1 MWVELVVQFTL
12 PCIIIGMTNGDNAV
26 PPIFTMTIH
35 NSFGIENA
43 ERNEVLGQA
52 VYGAASLANHSC
64 DSNSYYIFKGKY
76 MALRSMVP
84 LKRREQVTIIL
95 NSGMITAC

>member
-35 NSFGIENA
+35 KSFGIENA
-43 ERNEVLGQA
+43 EVLGQA

-64 DSNSYYIFKGKY
+64 DSFLLHI
-76 MALRSMVP
+76 
-84 LKRREQVTIIL
+84 
-95 NSGMITAC
+95 